1 MAAAA
6 FVLSLYLRLGDD
18 FLSQTNDFLLEGTIL
33 STAICATVFV
43 SLRLY
48 RGVWRYASLDDL
60 LAIAKAVSLAILIF
74 AVAMFAFTRLES
86 MPRSALAIY
95 WLLLM
100 SMLGGPRLL
109 YRVAKDRGFLGIF
122 RNSRYWK

>member
-18 FLSQTNDFLLEGTIL
+18 FSSQTNDFLLEGTIL
-33 STAICATVFV
+33 STAICAIVFV

-60 LAIAKAVSLAILIF
+60 LAIAKAVTLAILIF
-74 AVAMFAFTRLES
+74 AVAMFARSKTVPIKFTF
-86 MPRSALAIY
+86 LAF
-95 WLLLM
+95 
-100 SMLGGPRLL
+100 
-109 YRVAKDRGFLGIF
+109 FLF
-122 RNSRYWK
+122 L